1 MKVLLV
7 DDSAFMRNMI
17 KEAIKDNGHEIE
29 EAGNGEDA
37 IKKANEFNPD
47 IIFLDIVM
55 PGMTGVDA
63 LKEIKKEHKDVHVVM
78 CTSVGGQQ
86 KIIDEA
92 VSAGASDF
100 IVKPFQSEDILKAI
114 DSVAK

>member
-17 KEAIKDNGHEIE
+17 KEVIKDKGHEIA
-29 EAGNGEDA
+29 EAGDGDQA
-37 IKKANEFNPD
+37 IEKTKEFSPD
-47 IIFLDIVM
+47 IIFLDVVM
-55 PGMTGVDA
+55 PNKNGVDA
-63 LKEIKKEHKDVHVVM
+63 LKEIKKTNKDVHVVM

-100 IVKPFQSEDILKAI
+100 IVKPFNQEDILSAI
-114 DSVAK
+114 ESASK